1 MENLQAA
8 IKDIFDYEILPPDTG
23 GANIRAEYLHNNT
36 RLDIAAAGSGFL
48 QVLMLLAFLSAEK
61 NATLLLDEPD
71 AHLHILLQDRIFAM
85 LKKFAKESISQ
96 LIMATHSERI
106 INAVEPR
113 HLCVLLDKPK
123 IIADT
128 NEKNALIT
136 ALTAVDNTDIML
148 PITRRVFCML
158 KDARILSCCV
168 NGASV
173 KSSVAGVF
181 RKTFLETDGARF
193 TRRRYSI

>member
-1 MENLQAA
+1 M
-8 IKDIFDYEILPPDTG
+8 
-23 GANIRAEYLHNNT
+23 
-36 RLDIAAAGSGFL
+36 
-48 QVLMLLAFLSAEK
+48 
-61 NATLLLDEPD
+61 LLDEPD

-128 NEKNALIT
+128 NEKKRLNYRA
-136 ALTAVDNTDIML
+136 D
-148 PITRRVFCML
+148 RR
-158 KDARILSCCV
+158 
-168 NGASV
+168 
-173 KSSVAGVF
+173 
-181 RKTFLETDGARF
+181 
-193 TRRRYSI
+193 